1 MSCDVPVSQFPY
13 KQMALSFRLSTIHE
27 FELQDFLL
35 LNLRNLNKVKSVI
48 RRIDLNVAQIGR
60 DVGK

>member
-1 MSCDVPVSQFPY
+1 VSCDVPISQFTY
-13 KQMALSFRLSTIHE
+13 KRMALCFRLSTIHE
-27 FELQDFLL
+27 FELEDFLL

-60 DVGK
+60 EVGK